1 MAAVGQQTLVGS
13 VDTARLYEL
22 HYRRVFS
29 YCLWRLGKREDA
41 EDAAQTTFL
50 NAHRAL
56 GHGTTPESESSWL
69 LTIAQNV
76 CLARWRSQKSR
87 PTEHAAEPEAI
98 AALAAPDH
106 DPQLVA
112 RLQAALAIL
121 PDVQR
126 RAFVL
131 REWQGLSYAEIATEL
146 DTTETA
152 VAALVF
158 RARRSLMGTLSDE
171 RATNR
176 AGVGLNVGSLL
187 GWLKSFLGGTAAKL
201 AVAGTVVGAAAI
213 GAGVPLVQHDKP
225 AAKARVIG
233 LAPIAAVAKPA
244 APKQTAHRV
253 APPSAARN
261 HSHPTATA
269 GAPQADEVRRPPSLG
284 EASSPQAS
292 RTPQPP
298 SGPSTGPGSTPPAPP
313 SPGDSAPISIPAPS
327 PPNVTDTAAGV
338 VGAVQE
344 LVPQVPTVAPP
355 SLLPPPLPT
364 VPHLGL

>member
-1 MAAVGQQTLVGS
+1 MAAVGQQTLVGP

-56 GHGTTPESESSWL
+56 GRGTTPESESSWL

-106 DPQLVA
+106 DPQLVG
-112 RLQAALAIL
+112 RLQAALAEL
-121 PDVQR
+121 PEVQR

-171 RATNR
+171 RAPSR

-187 GWLKSFLGGTAAKL
+187 GWLKSLLGGTAAKV

-225 AAKARVIG
+225 ASKAKGIG
-233 LAPIAAVAKPA
+233 LTPIAAVAKPA

-253 APPSAARN
+253 APASVAKN

-269 GAPQADEVRRPPSLG
+269 GVPQPERVRTPPTPG

-292 RTPQPP
+292 PAPPAP
-298 SGPSTGPGSTPPAPP
+298 SGPSTGPPSTPPAPP

-327 PPNVTDTAAGV
+327 PPNVTDAAAGV
-338 VGAVQE
+338 LGAVQE
-344 LVPQVPTVAPP
+344 LVPQVPTLAPP
-355 SLLPPPLPT
+355 SLPPPLLPT
-364 VPHLGL
+364 VPQLGP